1 MTDAPRKR
9 RWPKVLAVL
18 AALALLAAWWVDRQ
32 LEPVRLANTVLS
44 AVGKSQGLEL
54 SFSGTPDYSLRPE
67 PRLRIPNL
75 VARQPG
81 GAAPMLTARE
91 IEVSLPWATVWG
103 DGPVVITR
111 IALQS
116 PALDMAALNDWLDGR
131 PDSGETELPTL
142 TDGVSIR
149 DGRLTA
155 RDWRVESLS
164 LALPKL
170 APGQPASIDAS
181 GRFLQATR
189 EISFAAQLEAGTAGL
204 DTALR
209 LNSAG
214 QLRDETLDLP
224 WSLALDGRLEASG
237 ERLRLI
243 AERIEWKARSP
254 LPDFSGAG
262 ELTSGE
268 SLALELQGEL
278 PNWPEAWPTL
288 PEPMVSS
295 QAPLAL
301 TLGYTGASDLTGPL
315 QLLLRRDETTLE
327 AGFAPSELMAWLEA
341 GEANPLPPLVGE
353 LRTPSMV
360 VEGVELEGVRIR
372 IEEEPPSTDP
382 GPSGEP

>member
-18 AALALLAAWWVDRQ
+18 AALALLAAWWIDRQ

-81 GAAPMLTARE
+81 AAAPMLTARE
-91 IEVSLPWATVWG
+91 VEVSLPWATVWG

-116 PALDMAALNDWLDGR
+116 PALDMAALDDWLDGR

-142 TDGVSIR
+142 TDGLSIR

-164 LALPKL
+164 LTLPSL
-170 APGQPASIDAS
+170 APGQPASVDVS
-181 GRFLQATR
+181 GRFLQAAR
-189 EISFAAQLEAGTAGL
+189 DISFAAQLEAQTAGL

-209 LNSAG
+209 LTSAG
-214 QLRDETLDLP
+214 HLRDETLDLP
-224 WSLALDGRLEASG
+224 WSLALDGRLDASG
-237 ERLRLI
+237 EPQRLV

-262 ELTSGE
+262 EFTVGD
-268 SLALELQGEL
+268 SLALELEGEL
-278 PNWPEAWPTL
+278 PSWPEAWPTL
-288 PEPMVSS
+288 PEPLVSS
-295 QAPLAL
+295 QAPLAVL
-301 TLGYTGASDLTGPL
+301 LRYEGASDGSGPL
-315 QLLLRRDETTLE
+315 NLLLRRDETSLE
-327 AGFAPSELMAWLEA
+327 ALFAPSELMAWLEA
-341 GEANPLPPLVGE
+341 GDANPLPPLVGE

-360 VEGVELEGVRIR
+360 VEGVELEGVRIS
-372 IEEEPPSTDP
+372 IEDEPLADDTGSSEDP
-382 GPSGEP
+382 

>member
-18 AALALLAAWWVDRQ
+18 AALALLVAWWVDRQ

-54 SFSGTPDYSLRPE
+54 SFSGMPDYSLRPE

-81 GAAPMLTARE
+81 AAAPLLTARE
-91 IEVSLPWATVWG
+91 AEVSLPWSTVWG
-103 DGPVVITR
+103 EGPVVITR
-111 IALQS
+111 IALLA
-116 PALDMAALNDWLDGR
+116 PAVDLAALTDWLGSR
-131 PDSGETELPTL
+131 PASGGSELPSL

-149 DGRLTA
+149 EGRLTA
-155 RDWRVESLS
+155 PDWRVESLS
-164 LALPKL
+164 LTLPKL
-170 APGQPASIDAS
+170 APGQPASANIS

-189 EISFAAQLEAGTAGL
+189 EISFAAQLEADTAGL

-224 WSLALDGRLEASG
+224 WSLTLEGRLEASG
-237 ERLRLI
+237 QPRRLA
-243 AERIEWKARSP
+243 AERIGWKARSP

-262 ELTSGE
+262 RLTMGE
-268 SLALELQGEL
+268 ALTLELKGEL

-301 TLGYTGASDLTGPL
+301 SLDYQGASDFTDLV
-315 QLLLRRDETTLE
+315 QLLLRRDESTLE
-327 AGFAPSELMAWLEA
+327 AEFSPTELMAWLEA
-341 GEANPLPPLVGE
+341 GEASPLPPLVGE

-372 IEEEPPSTDP
+372 IEEEPLSTDS
-382 GPSGEP
+382 GPSEER

>member
-18 AALALLAAWWVDRQ
+18 ALLALLAAWWVDRQ

-44 AVGKSQGLEL
+44 AVGKSQGLEF

-81 GAAPMLTARE
+81 AAAPLLTARE
-91 IEVSLPWATVWG
+91 VEVSLPWATVWG
-103 DGPVVITR
+103 EGPVVITR

-116 PALDMAALNDWLDGR
+116 PAIDLAALDDWLGSR
-131 PDSGETELPTL
+131 PETGESELPTL

-149 DGRLTA
+149 DGRLIA
-155 RDWRVESLS
+155 RDWRMESLS
-164 LALPKL
+164 LTLPRL
-170 APGQPASIDAS
+170 APGQPASTDVS
-181 GRFLQATR
+181 GRLLQAAR
-189 EISFAAQLEAGTAGL
+189 EISFAAQLEADTAGL

-209 LNSAG
+209 LSSSG
-214 QLRDETLDLP
+214 HLRDETLDVP
-224 WSLALDGRLEASG
+224 WSLALDGRVEASG
-237 ERLRLI
+237 EPLRLL

-262 ELTSGE
+262 ELSAGE
-268 SLALELQGEL
+268 SLVLELQGEI

-315 QLLLRRDETTLE
+315 QLLLRRDESTLE
-327 AGFAPSELMAWLEA
+327 ALFAPSELMAWLEA

-360 VEGVELEGVRIR
+360 VEGVELEGVRIS
-372 IEEEPPSTDP
+372 IEEEPLSTDP
-382 GPSGEP
+382 GPSGEL

>member
-9 RWPKVLAVL
+9 RWPKVLAIF

-81 GAAPMLTARE
+81 AAAPMLTARE
-91 IEVSLPWATVWG
+91 VEVSLPWATVWG

-131 PDSGETELPTL
+131 PDTGETELPTL

-189 EISFAAQLEAGTAGL
+189 EISFAAQLETGTAGL

-209 LNSAG
+209 MNSAG

-237 ERLRLI
+237 EPLRLI

-301 TLGYTGASDLTGPL
+301 SLLYEGATDFSGPL
-315 QLLLRRDETTLE
+315 HLLLRRDETTLE
-327 AGFAPSELMAWLEA
+327 TEFAPMALMAWLEA
-341 GEANPLPPLVGE
+341 SESNPLPPLVGE

-360 VEGVELEGVRIR
+360 VEGVELEGVRII
-372 IEEEPPSTDP
+372 IEEEPLSTDS